1 MSGPE
6 PSVFRTAAEG
16 VALATGLV
24 AAGGALAV
32 FHPRARL
39 FGPTVWRGPTTRSAV
54 ALTFDDG
61 PHPEYTS
68 RIARILD
75 AYQAKG
81 TFFCIGKR
89 VEQHRATAKA
99 LHEAG
104 HELENHTYSHGTGRD
119 LFSASLLQIDL
130 ERCQEVLGAL
140 TGKTPR
146 YYRPAIGIRN
156 PPVHTAARA
165 LGLTVVTWTSAAR
178 DGLFPFTPRRLTS
191 LAKRAA
197 PGSIL
202 ALHDGD
208 FHASSSLR
216 EQTVRNLPLLLTR
229 LRERGLAFQ
238 TLTELLAG

>member
-6 PSVFRTAAEG
+6 PGVLRTAAEG
-16 VALATGLV
+16 VALATGLL

-32 FHPRARL
+32 FHPRATV
-39 FGPTVWRGPTTRSAV
+39 FGPTVWRGPATRSAV

-61 PHPEYTS
+61 PHPEHTS

-75 AYQAKG
+75 AYQAKA

-104 HELENHTYSHGTGRD
+104 HELQNHTYSHGFGRD
-119 LFSASLLQIDL
+119 LFSASLLQADL

-140 TGKTPR
+140 TGRASR

-156 PPVHTAARA
+156 PPVHAAARA
-165 LGLTVVTWTSAAR
+165 LGLTVVTWTFAAR
-178 DGLFPFTPRRLTS
+178 DGVFPFTPRRASS
-191 LAKRAA
+191 LARRAA
-197 PGSIL
+197 SGSIL

-208 FHASSSLR
+208 SYLSSSLR

-229 LRERGLAFQ
+229 LRERGFAFE
-238 TLTELLAG
+238 TLTELLLG

>member
-6 PSVFRTAAEG
+6 PSLLRAAAEG
-16 VALATGLV
+16 VALATGVLTAGVALV
-24 AAGGALAV
+24 T

-39 FGPTVWRGPTTRSAV
+39 FGPTVWRGPATRAAV

-61 PHPEYTS
+61 PHPQHTS

-75 AYQAKG
+75 AHQAQA

-89 VEQHRATAKA
+89 IEQHRATAKA

-104 HELENHTYSHGTGRD
+104 HELQNHTYSHGIGRD
-119 LFSASLLQIDL
+119 LFSASHLQIDL

-140 TGKTPR
+140 TGRTSR

-156 PPVHTAARA
+156 PPVHAAARA
-165 LGLTVVTWTSAAR
+165 LGLTVVTWTFAAR
-178 DGLFPFTPRRLTS
+178 DGVFPFTPRRALS
-191 LAKRAA
+191 LANRAA
-197 PGSIL
+197 AGSIL

-238 TLTELLAG
+238 TLTELLGV